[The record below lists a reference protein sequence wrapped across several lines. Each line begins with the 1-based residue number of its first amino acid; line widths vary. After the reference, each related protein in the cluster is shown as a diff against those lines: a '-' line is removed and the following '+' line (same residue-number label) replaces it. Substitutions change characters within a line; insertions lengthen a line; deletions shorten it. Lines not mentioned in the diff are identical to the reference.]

1 MPVLGQGDIT
11 GHCRNHISPQV
22 RGRTLGRGVRGRE
35 WGFLGEVSDYLK
47 ILDRH
52 PKLYYELSLIV
63 VKASPSID

>member
-1 MPVLGQGDIT
+1 M
-11 GHCRNHISPQV
+11 
-22 RGRTLGRGVRGRE
+22 
-35 WGFLGEVSDYLK
+35 GFLGEVSDYLK